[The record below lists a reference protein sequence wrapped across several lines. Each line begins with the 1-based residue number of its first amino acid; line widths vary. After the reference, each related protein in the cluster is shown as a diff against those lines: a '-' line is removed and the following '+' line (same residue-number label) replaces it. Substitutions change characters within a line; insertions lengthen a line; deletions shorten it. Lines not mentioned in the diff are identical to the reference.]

1 MPASVIETIQP
12 PQPLPVLIPRIAVLV
27 LAEEGEMWLPVTYTK
42 PAAVDLVMEAG
53 ISGQAPPRV
62 DMKTHLM
69 EDSPEVRGRIEA
81 KQPLKGE

>member
-1 MPASVIETIQP
+1 MV
-12 PQPLPVLIPRIAVLV
+12 V
-27 LAEEGEMWLPVTYTK
+27 LPVTYTK

-62 DMKTHLM
+62 DMKIHLM